1 MVHIADTVVNYV
13 VKGKLLD
20 TKPFSEETLDKFNI
34 TQDNLE
40 DLYNYTTEQ
49 VEKVQDIMGFF
60 S

>member
-1 MVHIADTVVNYV
+1 M
-13 VKGKLLD
+13 KC
-20 TKPFSEETLDKFNI
+20 LDKFNI